1 MSSKI
6 KVRGDAPREF
16 VKTFDRLCG
25 AQSRWNIWSD
35 FLHLSAYTISN
46 AVDMVHHE
54 KREKDY
60 MTIRKGYTEQEMLG
74 FSELFAIT
82 VMALEDDPNQDFL
95 GHIYMGLELGN
106 KNTGQFFTPYTV
118 AKLTAEMSVNIDEI
132 KNKNFAIANDCCIG
146 GGAMLIGLAN
156 ALRENGINYQ
166 QKVLFV
172 AQDIDQTCA
181 CMAYIQLSLLGCP
194 GYVVV
199 GDSLTKPLTGNS
211 LYAPMDRDVYITPM
225 YLSAEWEYRRYY
237 HRILNAV
244 GVKSSETR
252 GESDS
257 QSDNIE
263 TCSDEENATDSVATQ
278 EAHEEAH
285 ACVSETE
292 TNASSSVAEGTNSPA
307 DEMIQLTFFD

>member
-1 MSSKI
+1 MSSEI

-16 VKTFDRLCG
+16 VKVFDRLCG
-25 AQSRWNIWSD
+25 ARSRWDIWSD
-35 FLHLSAYTISN
+35 FLHMSAYTISN
-46 AVDMVHHE
+46 AVDMVHRE

-60 MTIRKGYTEQEMLG
+60 MTICKGYTEQEMLG

-118 AKLTAEMSVNIDEI
+118 AKLTAEMSVNIDAI
-132 KNKNFAIANDCCIG
+132 KNKNFAVANDCCIG

-156 ALRENGINYQ
+156 ALRENDINYQ

-199 GDSLTKPLTGNS
+199 GDSLTKPLTGHP
-211 LYAPMDRDVYITPM
+211 LFAPMDRETFITPM
-225 YLSAEWEYRRYY
+225 YCSFEWEYRRFY
-237 HRILNAV
+237 HRILNAL
-244 GVKSSETR
+244 GVKPAETY
-252 GESDS
+252 GESDL
-257 QSDNIE
+257 QSGNIE
-263 TCSDEENATDSVATQ
+263 TCSDKGNATEPVATH
-278 EAHEEAH
+278 ETHEETH
-285 ACVSETE
+285 ACVSELE
-292 TNASSSVAEGTNSPA
+292 TNTSTS

>member
-1 MSSKI
+1 MSSKV

-25 AQSRWNIWSD
+25 SRSRWNIWSD

-46 AVDMVHHE
+46 AVDMVHRD

-60 MTIRKGYTEQEMLG
+60 MMIRKGYSEQEMLG

-82 VMALEDDPNQDFL
+82 VTALEENPNQDFL

-118 AKLTAEMSVNIDEI
+118 AKLTAEMSVNIEEI
-132 KNKNFAIANDCCIG
+132 KNKHFAIANDCCIG

-156 ALRENGINYQ
+156 ALRENDINYQ

-194 GYVVV
+194 GYIVV
-199 GDSLTKPLTGNS
+199 GDSLCNPLTGGP
-211 LYAPMDRDVYITPM
+211 LYAPMEREVYITPM
-225 YLSAEWEYRRYY
+225 YLSAEWEFRRYY
-237 HRILNAV
+237 HRILSAL
-244 GVKSSETR
+244 GVKHTETR
-252 GESDS
+252 RESDS

-263 TCSDEENATDSVATQ
+263 TCSDEENVSEPVT
-278 EAHEEAH
+278 AHETH
-285 ACVSETE
+285 ACVSEPE
-292 TNASSSVAEGTNSPA
+292 VNASSSVGNGINVPTKET
-307 DEMIQLTFFD
+307 IQLTFFD